1 MNKFVSIGAAA
12 AVLLAGGAGI
22 ARTAPQFGHS
32 STSHRPSKPQTRAE
46 AQARV
51 AKTFA
56 RLDTNHDGYITE
68 AEVEAVDAARAQ
80 KRQARAQKFDPSKI
94 FDRLDRDHDGK
105 ISVAEAAAGRGNR
118 KSATAAQPQATGFTG
133 MFARADSNKDGVV
146 TRAEFESTGERLRA
160 RMQHLA
166 AARGGASRLFAN
178 ADTNRDGR
186 ISEAELEQDALAKFD
201 RMDLNHDGTV
211 TAEERQQSRQ
221 LFRVHRGRSTAA
233 AKR

>member
-1 MNKFVSIGAAA
+1 MKKFVPVGAAA
-12 AVLLAGGAGI
+12 ALVLACGAGP
-22 ARTAPQFGHS
+22 AQGSPQSGHS
-32 STSHRPSKPQTRAE
+32 SAYHRASQPQTRAQ
-46 AQARV
+46 AQVRV

-68 AEVEAVDAARAQ
+68 AEVQAVDAARAQ
-80 KRQARAQKFDPSKI
+80 KREARAEKFDPSKI

-105 ISVAEAAAGRGNR
+105 ITVAEAAARRGHR
-118 KSATAAQPQATGFTG
+118 TGAAPSQAAGFTG
-133 MFARADSNKDGVV
+133 MFARADANKDGVV
-146 TRAEFESTGERLRA
+146 TRAEFESTGEQLRA

-166 AARGGASRLFAN
+166 ALRGGAASRLFAN
-178 ADTNRDGR
+178 ADANRDGR
-186 ISEAELEQDALAKFD
+186 ISEPELEQDALARFD

-221 LFRVHRGRSTAA
+221 LFRTRRGRSAPA

>member
-1 MNKFVSIGAAA
+1 MKKFIPFGAAA
-12 AVLLAGGAGI
+12 AVLLAGSAGLAQSA
-22 ARTAPQFGHS
+22 ARSGHS
-32 STSHRPSKPQTRAE
+32 SSYHRSSKPQTRAQ

-68 AEVEAVDAARAQ
+68 AEVQAVDAARAQ
-80 KRQARAQKFDPSKI
+80 KRQARAQNFDPSKI

-105 ISVAEAAAGRGNR
+105 ITVAEAAARRGHR
-118 KSATAAQPQATGFTG
+118 GGVVQSQATGFTG
-133 MFARADSNKDGVV
+133 MFARADTNKDGVI
-146 TRAEFESTGERLRA
+146 TRAEFESTGEQLRT

-166 AARGGASRLFAN
+166 VARRGASGLFAN
-178 ADTNRDGR
+178 ADANKDGR

-211 TAEERQQSRQ
+211 TPEERQQSRQ
-221 LFRVHRGRSTAA
+221 LFRAHRGRSATA

>member
-1 MNKFVSIGAAA
+1 MKRIIWLGAAA
-12 AVLLAGGAGI
+12 ALVLPGSAAIGQ
-22 ARTAPQFGHS
+22 TAPRPAHS
-32 STSHRPSKPQTRAE
+32 FSYHRASKPQTRAE

-68 AEVEAVDAARAQ
+68 AEVQAVDAARAQ
-80 KRQARAQKFDPSKI
+80 KRQARAEKFDPSKI
-94 FDRLDRDHDGK
+94 FDRFDRDHDGK
-105 ISVAEAAAGRGNR
+105 ITVAEAAARRGRR
-118 KSATAAQPQATGFTG
+118 AASAPSQATGFTG
-133 MFARADSNKDGVV
+133 MFARADANKDGVV
-146 TRAEFESTGERLRA
+146 TRAEFESTGEQLRA

-178 ADTNRDGR
+178 ADSNKDGR
-186 ISEAELEQDALAKFD
+186 ISEAELEQDVLARFD

-211 TAEERQQSRQ
+211 TPEERQQSRQ
-221 LFRVHRGRSTAA
+221 LFRTHRGRSTSA

>member
-1 MNKFVSIGAAA
+1 MKRIIWLGAAA
-12 AVLLAGGAGI
+12 AVVLPGSVALAQ
-22 ARTAPQFGHS
+22 TAPQSGHS
-32 STSHRPSKPQTRAE
+32 SAHHRASKPQTRAE

-68 AEVEAVDAARAQ
+68 PEVQAVDAARAQ
-80 KRQARAQKFDPSKI
+80 KRQARAQRFDPSKI

-105 ISVAEAAAGRGNR
+105 ITVAEAAARPGHPAG
-118 KSATAAQPQATGFTG
+118 AGAAHSHSTGFIG
-133 MFARADSNKDGVV
+133 MFARADANKDGVV
-146 TRAEFESTGERLRA
+146 TRAEFESTGEQLRA

-166 AARGGASRLFAN
+166 AARGGASRLFQN
-178 ADTNRDGR
+178 ADVNKDGR
-186 ISEAELEQDALAKFD
+186 ISKDELERDALAKFD

-211 TAEERQQSRQ
+211 TADERQQSRQ
-221 LFRVHRGRSTAA
+221 LFRVHRGPGITA

>member
-1 MNKFVSIGAAA
+1 MNRITLAGAAA
-12 AVLLAGGAGI
+12 VIVWAGGA
-22 ARTAPQFGHS
+22 ALAQTAPQS
-32 STSHRPSKPQTRAE
+32 AKSTFHRASKPETRAA

-68 AEVEAVDAARAQ
+68 AEVQAVDAARAQ
-80 KRQARAQKFDPSKI
+80 KRQARAQRFDPSKI

-105 ISVAEAAAGRGNR
+105 ITVAEAAARRGHR
-118 KSATAAQPQATGFTG
+118 AQPGRAQATGFTG

-146 TRAEFESTGERLRA
+146 TRAEFESTGEQLRT

-166 AARGGASRLFAN
+166 AARGGTSGLFAN
-178 ADTNRDGR
+178 ADANKDGR
-186 ISEAELEQDALAKFD
+186 ISKDELEQDALARFD

-211 TAEERQQSRQ
+211 TPDERQQSRQ
-221 LFRVHRGRSTAA
+221 LFRGHRGRSITA

>member
-1 MNKFVSIGAAA
+1 MNKFVSVGAAA
-12 AVLLAGGAGI
+12 VVVLVGSAGLVQA
-22 ARTAPQFGHS
+22 APNPS
-32 STSHRPSKPQTRAE
+32 PSYHRPTRPETRAE

-68 AEVEAVDAARAQ
+68 AEVQAVDAARAQ
-80 KRQARAQKFDPSKI
+80 KRQARAEKFDPSKI

-105 ISVAEAAAGRGNR
+105 ITVAEAAARRGHR
-118 KSATAAQPQATGFTG
+118 ASAGAGSSQATGFTG
-133 MFARADSNKDGVV
+133 MFARADANKDGVV
-146 TRAEFESTGERLRA
+146 TRAEFESTGEQLRA

-178 ADTNRDGR
+178 ADVNKDGR

-201 RMDLNHDGTV
+201 RMDLNHDGSV
-211 TAEERQQSRQ
+211 TPEERQQSRQ
-221 LFRVHRGRSTAA
+221 LFRPHRGRSAA
-233 AKR
+233 AARR